1 MTTFGEIRSMLHS
14 PTTDAAR
21 IEAWEE
27 LLKTLMKEFRTRE
40 EEVSEEWLPYVMGV
54 LDQQWPDEARVAP
67 RDWVNKL
74 ARGLDPH
81 PLMPLVRAI
90 DVRRKPNPH
99 FISMCQGEGFEWVRH
114 MTFGGQRLKLAS
126 VEALAEAETFAS
138 LTSLT
143 MHSARLGLHKIT
155 ALARAPFADNLTR
168 LRLPYCNL
176 KDNGIKA
183 LLKHFNVE
191 KIQTLDL
198 RQFETPYQ
206 PSYAI
211 EAMEA
216 LCKAEVPALLDLDIS
231 GWTDPQIPLIIL
243 KAPWL
248 PQLERLRLL
257 PQPLALENRP
267 DILPAVLQAITDSE
281 LAHET
286 RADRLASM
294 TTEILDVTSY

>member
-126 VEALAEAETFAS
+126 VEALAEAETFATHPK
-138 LTSLT
+138 LRFTLD
-143 MHSARLGLHKIT
+143 AT
-155 ALARAPFADNLTR
+155 ALT
-168 LRLPYCNL
+168 
-176 KDNGIKA
+176 KA
-183 LLKHFNVE
+183 ATGAQDHLNAIDLSDRRKGWWLGMLGGLAFNFLLAT
-191 KIQTLDL
+191 TL
-198 RQFETPYQ
+198 
-206 PSYAI
+206 
-211 EAMEA
+211 
-216 LCKAEVPALLDLDIS
+216 
-231 GWTDPQIPLIIL
+231 LII
-243 KAPWL
+243 
-248 PQLERLRLL
+248 
-257 PQPLALENRP
+257 
-267 DILPAVLQAITDSE
+267 VLIW
-281 LAHET
+281 
-286 RADRLASM
+286 RGY
-294 TTEILDVTSY
+294 V